1 MVLAVVE
8 AALAQVG
15 AELGHGVQQL
25 PAAQV
30 RQLELLEARGVDQP
44 ALAIRQD
51 EGTTE
56 GGGVAATGQCGG
68 DLVGLLA
75 GGGHQG
81 VEQGG
86 FAHAALAQQHGALAD
101 QAFLHGFQ
109 RGGVLQGRNG
119 QHRVA
124 QRLVDARACLHLLER
139 MAQVLLGHQHQDRDV
154 LGGEA
159 EQQPHQQ
166 CFVEG
171 GVAADQHGG
180 LIDVGGNDLLPE
192 GVAAAHLV
200 ATRRHALDGRRAA
213 LGLPIG
219 HVVAHHAVQPSAHG
233 HGGQVRSAIRWGQQE
248 LAAIGGHH
256 VGLQSLGTGLA
267 ARLSLAAGRGL
278 AGVGTTAAR
287 AGRLASPALV
297 GQGHG
302 LVLVA
307 GTRVVVVGVVGGAG
321 AARVIGGGHGCGEVM
336 AVLGR
341 QGPSRPAV
349 AGSGRC
355 AGAPAGGSRRTPN
368 AADRA

>member
-1 MVLAVVE
+1 
-8 AALAQVG
+8 
-15 AELGHGVQQL
+15 
-25 PAAQV
+25 
-30 RQLELLEARGVDQP
+30 
-44 ALAIRQD
+44 
-51 EGTTE
+51 
-56 GGGVAATGQCGG
+56 
-68 DLVGLLA
+68 
-75 GGGHQG
+75 
-81 VEQGG
+81 
-86 FAHAALAQQHGALAD
+86 
-101 QAFLHGFQ
+101 
-109 RGGVLQGRNG
+109 
-119 QHRVA
+119 
-124 QRLVDARACLHLLER
+124 

-166 CFVEG
+166 RFVEG

-200 ATRRHALDGRRAA
+200 ATRCHALDGRRAA

-233 HGGQVRSAIRWGQQE
+233 HGGQVGTAIRRGQQE
-248 LAAIGGHH
+248 LATIGGHH

-278 AGVGTTAAR
+278 ASVGTTAAR
-287 AGRLASPALV
+287 AGWLAPPALV